1 MGSVRYVSQR
11 LFSSVG
17 KKSLEQHQ
25 KELMSRGLPKR
36 RPIPGVGHVILVAS
50 GKGGVGKS
58 TTAVNIALALSK
70 APHSL
75 NVGILD
81 ADVYG
86 PSVPVMMN
94 VSERPLVDEET
105 NKMIPLTNYGIKC
118 MSMGFLVADEA
129 AAVVWRGPMV
139 MGALEKMAHG
149 TAWAPLDVLVVDLPP
164 GTGDV
169 QLSLAQTVEIRG
181 AVMVT
186 TPQKV
191 AVSDTRRGATMFE
204 KVGIPMLGVVENMCG
219 IVCTDCG
226 KLSDVFGS
234 KLGLVDA
241 MARELDVAVLGRV
254 PLEEDLSVASDGGTP
269 IVLSKPESKSALCY
283 SDIGL
288 QILRHIE
295 VEGKG

>member
-129 AAVVWRGPMV
+129 AAGPM
-139 MGALEKMAHG
+139 
-149 TAWAPLDVLVVDLPP
+149 
-164 GTGDV
+164 
-169 QLSLAQTVEIRG
+169 R
-181 AVMVT
+181 
-186 TPQKV
+186 
-191 AVSDTRRGATMFE
+191 
-204 KVGIPMLGVVENMCG
+204 
-219 IVCTDCG
+219 
-226 KLSDVFGS
+226 
-234 KLGLVDA
+234 
-241 MARELDVAVLGRV
+241 RV
-254 PLEEDLSVASDGGTP
+254 P
-269 IVLSKPESKSALCY
+269 
-283 SDIGL
+283 
-288 QILRHIE
+288 RHY
-295 VEGKG
+295 G